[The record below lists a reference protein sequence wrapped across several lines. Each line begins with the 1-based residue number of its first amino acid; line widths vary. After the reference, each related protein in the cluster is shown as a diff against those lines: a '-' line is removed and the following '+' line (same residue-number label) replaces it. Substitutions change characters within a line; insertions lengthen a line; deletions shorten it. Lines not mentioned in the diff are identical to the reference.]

1 MSIGGDDHPAAQLVP
16 LAQQPCAGVEVLAV
30 APVYAAGIHFQNAVV
45 LPGSLQRLE
54 RCGLVARG
62 FLVKKPAV
70 RVQLFDKVDM
80 SQNVRLF
87 GGDLL
92 HLGKIGFHRCQRIAV
107 KIVADA
113 VPQILGAEIDLV
125 VFAGI
130 FAVQVVCAADPV
142 IKALGRALAQQV
154 PLDAAQDVHLAPVL
168 VFQLGNG
175 GAVLRSA
182 AGGHAVFAVGL
193 CVAVAA
199 ETKGGQPLRTG
210 GTGHLLQGVLAVT
223 QGRVAMYAG
232 LSVICHRLLTASFPA

>member
-1 MSIGGDDHPAAQLVP
+1 
-16 LAQQPCAGVEVLAV
+16 
-30 APVYAAGIHFQNAVV
+30 
-45 LPGSLQRLE
+45 
-54 RCGLVARG
+54 
-62 FLVKKPAV
+62 
-70 RVQLFDKVDM
+70 M

-92 HLGKIGFHRCQRIAV
+92 HLGKIGFHRCQRVAV
-107 KIVADA
+107 KIVVDA

-142 IKALGRALAQQV
+142 IKALGRALAQQI
-154 PLDAAQDVHLAPVL
+154 PLDAAQDIHLAPVL

-199 ETKGGQPLRTG
+199 EPKGGQPLRTG

-223 QGRVAMYAG
+223 QSRVAMYAG
-232 LSVICHRLLTASFPA
+232 FSVICHRLLTASFPA